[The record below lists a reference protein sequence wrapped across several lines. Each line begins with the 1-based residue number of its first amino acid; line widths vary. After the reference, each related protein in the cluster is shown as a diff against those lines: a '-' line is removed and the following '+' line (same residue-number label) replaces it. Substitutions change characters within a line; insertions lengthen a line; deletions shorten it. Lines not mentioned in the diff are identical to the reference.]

1 MITLGNFSENGLK
14 SWRNQEFGEEMQV
27 DRELVLILIAI
38 KQSQRD
44 PKLQRIASN
53 MICDRDQ
60 DMSAARI
67 PRLIASNK

>member
-1 MITLGNFSENGLK
+1 
-14 SWRNQEFGEEMQV
+14 MQL
-27 DRELVLILIAI
+27 DRELVLFLIAS

-53 MICDRDQ
+53 IIGDRDQ

-67 PRLIASNK
+67 PRLIASNKWGDREQGRQI